1 MDAAASFSPVVFLRL
16 KEYLKSMATRFLA
29 FCLLACLAGCGE
41 PNRTEPAAPEPADQ
55 AAETS
60 GGSDVQR
67 TDTVPE
73 TNVAAAA
80 SEAELA
86 AVISQ
91 LTQVVRKYAV
101 EKQRVPKSLE
111 ELVQQGYLQSIPQA
125 PAGQVFAIDK
135 QLQVY
140 LGKR

>member
-1 MDAAASFSPVVFLRL
+1 
-16 KEYLKSMATRFLA
+16 MAPRFLA
-29 FCLLACLAGCGE
+29 FCLLACLAGCGK
-41 PNRTEPAAPEPADQ
+41 PNRAATATPEPDAQ

-60 GGSDVQR
+60 GGSEAQR
-67 TDTVPE
+67 TDAAPE
-73 TNVAAAA
+73 ANVAAAA

-91 LTQVVRKYAV
+91 LTQVARKYAV

-111 ELVQQGYLQSIPQA
+111 ELVQQGYLQSVPQA